1 MKNWIIGGLLGACIG
16 VWIYLALMKHPAP
29 APATIQ
35 EPQAE
40 IATPAVP
47 AAPIVLGEVVEVT
60 NIDPL
65 LDPPS
70 RPVIGVPFD
79 TEPVAVPVSVAAPE
93 RIPPAVD

>member
-16 VWIYLALMKHPAP
+16 VWLYLALIKHPESAPAAIQEPPAVAASPAAP
-29 APATIQ
+29 APA
-35 EPQAE
+35 
-40 IATPAVP
+40 V
-47 AAPIVLGEVVEVT
+47 VLAEVVEVT

-79 TEPVAVPVSVAAPE
+79 AEPVAAPVSAAAPE